1 MYYVYMIKSLDEK
14 NLYIGITSNPKRR
27 LLHHNQNRGAQYTK
41 RKQFKLV
48 YLEKHNSLSSS
59 RKREIQIK
67 KWSRKKKE
75 DLISNNLWK
84 FQNI

>member
-1 MYYVYMIKSLDEK
+1 MYYLYIIKSIDNK
-14 NLYIGITSNPKRR
+14 NLYIGVTSNPKRR
-27 LLHHNQNRGAQYTK
+27 LLHHNRNRGAQYTK

-48 YLEKHNSLSSS
+48 FLEQHTSISSA

-75 DLISNNLWK
+75 FLINNK
-84 FQNI
+84 FQ